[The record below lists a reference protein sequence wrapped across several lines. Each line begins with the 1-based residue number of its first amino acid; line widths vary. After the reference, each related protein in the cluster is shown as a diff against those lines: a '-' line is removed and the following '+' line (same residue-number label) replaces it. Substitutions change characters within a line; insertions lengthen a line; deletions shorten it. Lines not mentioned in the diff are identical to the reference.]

1 MAETFDQTLNKE
13 IGRRIGQYREDNGI
27 NQETLAKQIGVSRS
41 TLSLIENGS
50 QAPNFAQLVKIGM
63 LTGIDF
69 GDLLNP
75 QQEVHIVVDTNVIL
89 HRLQS
94 LAYLAGVCDHLHV
107 PQVVVTEINY
117 QKDRSR
123 QQPKKKTASRAEQE
137 IIDLKEKGLLQLEP
151 MPSGSFH
158 NNDDVIYGVAEA
170 IARTY
175 TTDMVYLLTNDKDF
189 KLKGEAGRSNL
200 RVINTDEFDEI
211 FRQDDGWNV
220 KESQLFFKAVKA
232 GDREAALEHA
242 KKHADV
248 NYIDQATGRT
258 PLHQAI
264 ENGDGRMIEFLL
276 RLPRIDINAVDRG
289 KYEIPPISRAI
300 QKRQRKVVE
309 YLIAMG
315 ANVDEP
321 SSNNVKNPYNTPL
334 MIAAWQGSLDL
345 VKLLVENGACINQQD
360 KGNGFTALIKAVYKC
375 NPDVVRY
382 LLDCHADTT
391 IHSFEKKTAY
401 DYACERCHGPQGEE
415 IKRMLVQDVEG

>member
-1 MAETFDQTLNKE
+1 MAESFDKVLYEE
-13 IGRRIGQYREDNGI
+13 IGRRISQYREDNGI
-27 NQETLAKQIGVSRS
+27 KQETLARQLGVSRS

-50 QAPNFAQLVKIGM
+50 QAPNIAQLITIGM
-63 LTGIDF
+63 RTGIEF
-69 GDLLNP
+69 SDLLKP

-89 HRLQS
+89 NRLQS

-158 NNDDVIYGVAEA
+158 NNDDVIYGVAES

-189 KLKGEAGRSNL
+189 KLKGEAGKSNL
-200 RVINTDEFDEI
+200 RVINTDEFDVI
-211 FRQDDGWNV
+211 FRQDDGWNI
-220 KESQLFFKAVKA
+220 KESQMFFKAVKA
-232 GDREAALEHA
+232 GDREAALEHV

-248 NYIDQATGRT
+248 NYVDQATGRT

-276 RLPRIDINAVDRG
+276 KLPRIDINAVDRG

-300 QKRQRKVVE
+300 QKRQYKVVE

-321 SSNNVKNPYNTPL
+321 SSDNVKNPYNTPL

-375 NPDVVRY
+375 HPDVVRY

-401 DYACERCHGPQGEE
+401 DYAFEKCHGPQGDE